1 MSDRSSDNTSNES
14 VRNDVDSMYSM
25 YVELLSQWLE
35 RKAQTDYVDARETV
49 HDFLTT
55 KLCPEA
61 ELRAFVAK
69 YRAKKFERPS
79 LRFRG
84 YLRASVFNSHID
96 KLRKRE
102 RERGHLERLMSTVN
116 QGEAIICET
125 QEEGD
130 EFDRS
135 SALNIFNKA
144 INDARD
150 YCLQQGRK
158 DDLWY
163 IIEKKFFEPLRD
175 GCPAPGVGELAAGLP
190 GKNPATIS
198 NLVVTAQR
206 CLYRAIAESIMLWEG
221 LDTIDSD
228 EERKEA
234 FREAMM
240 RLRQRLLERN
250 SGETSPRRDMGH
262 SLAFA
267 GSETSVADISGVAA
281 SETQMSDSTA
291 SLWDLLLQSSLND
304 VVAIWRDWARKA
316 PEPVWGPLKAVKHQ
330 RLKEILYPPLSAA
343 AVSLP
348 VLKALRDAAK
358 NFGWDLHRQ
367 VEAARRKADSGLEQ
381 ELKLRRKVLEA
392 MYLVPIAMARVRYDE
407 KLSTDGDERFAIRFG
422 KLRRAGWIDASSEAL
437 IKEWMLRFG
446 PESPAAL

>member
-1 MSDRSSDNTSNES
+1 MSERASDNTSNES

-25 YVELLSQWLE
+25 YLAPLSQWLE
-35 RKAQTDYVDARETV
+35 RKAQTDYADAHETV

-61 ELRAFVAK
+61 ELQAFIAK
-69 YRAKKFERPS
+69 YRAKKSARPG
-79 LRFRG
+79 LRFRS
-84 YLRASVFNSHID
+84 YLRTSVFNSHID
-96 KLRKRE
+96 KLRKGA
-102 RERGHLERLMSTVN
+102 RERGHLERLLSTVN
-116 QGEAIICET
+116 QGEAVIYET

-135 SALNIFNKA
+135 SALNIFTKA

-158 DDLWY
+158 GDLWY

-175 GCPAPGVGELAAGLP
+175 GCAAPGVGELAVGLP
-190 GKNPATIS
+190 VKDPGKIS

-206 CLYRAIAESIMLWEG
+206 CLNRALAETLMLWEG

-228 EERKEA
+228 RERKEA
-234 FREAMM
+234 FREAMT
-240 RLRQRLLERN
+240 RLRQRLLEMN
-250 SGETSPRRDMGH
+250 SKQTSPQYDMGH

-267 GSETSVADISGVAA
+267 GSETSVADMSRVVA

-291 SLWDLLLQSSLND
+291 SLWDLLLQSSLNE
-304 VVAIWRDWARKA
+304 VVAICRDWSPKA
-316 PEPVWGPLKAVKHQ
+316 SESDFGPLKAVKHQ
-330 RLKEILYPPLSAA
+330 KVREILYPPLSAPS
-343 AVSLP
+343 VSLS

-358 NFGWDLHRQ
+358 SFGWDLHRQ
-367 VEAARRKADSGLEQ
+367 VETARRGADKVLTQ
-381 ELKLRRKVLEA
+381 ELKSRRKILEA
-392 MYLVPIAMARVRYDE
+392 MYLVPIAMARVRYGE
-407 KLSTDGDERFAIRFG
+407 KLSTDDDERFATRFA
-422 KLRRAGWIDASSEAL
+422 KLRRAGWIDDSSDAL

-446 PESPAAL
+446 PGPPAAL